1 MRQRRKISLDNL
13 PFRCKAKKKLRFGR
27 LSDSQAGRKDQQNQR
42 TRSNLDYLGR
52 TFMARIDS
60 PVKCFRFHFAR
71 FVSHS
76 QSPSLSLSLFLFPSL
91 FAKISF
97 TRAVARFKELFR
109 VATINFGSRMLRVLI
124 RKRNFVILLVEREC
138 RIVVGEVEIAEDLT
152 DNNTITWCCF
162 YR

>member
-76 QSPSLSLSLFLFPSL
+76 QSLSHSLSLSVSICQDLVYES
-91 FAKISF
+91 S
-97 TRAVARFKELFR
+97 RARFKELFR

-124 RKRNFVILLVEREC
+124 RKRNFVILLVERAC
-138 RIVVGEVEIAEDLT
+138 RIVVGEVEIVEDLA

>member
-76 QSPSLSLSLFLFPSL
+76 QSPSLSLSLSL
-91 FAKISF
+91 SVSICQDLVYES
-97 TRAVARFKELFR
+97 
-109 VATINFGSRMLRVLI
+109 SRQV
-124 RKRNFVILLVEREC
+124 
-138 RIVVGEVEIAEDLT
+138 
-152 DNNTITWCCF
+152 
-162 YR
+162 